1 MSSAFYHDRVFVLRP
16 GTSTNRA
23 GETVLVYTG
32 LELAAGFPRDLC
44 HVRPTSQAE
53 LPAAD
58 RATAMSE
65 WRIATKPGSGDWDVR
80 SGDWV
85 RLPDGTITAV
95 QGEAARPSDPING
108 RLDHVEVLVRSVRG

>member
-1 MSSAFYHDRVFVLRP
+1 MSDVFYQDRVFVLRP
-16 GTSTNRA
+16 GTYTNRA
-23 GETVLVYTG
+23 GDVALEYKG
-32 LELAAGFPRDLC
+32 LELAPGFPRDLC
-44 HVRPTSQAE
+44 QVRPTSQVE

-85 RLPDGTITAV
+85 RLPDGTITDV
-95 QGEAARPSDPING
+95 QGEPARPTNPING
-108 RLDHVEVLVRSVRG
+108 RLDHVEVLVRSTRG

>member
-1 MSSAFYHDRVFVLRP
+1 MTFYNDRVLVLRP
-16 GTSTNRA
+16 VTKTNRA
-23 GETVLVYTG
+23 NETVLDYNG
-32 LELAAGFPRDLC
+32 LEDAPGFPRDLC
-44 HVRPTSQAE
+44 HVRPTSQTE
-53 LPAAD
+53 LPAED

-85 RLPDGTITAV
+85 RLPDGTIASV
-95 QGEAARPSDPING
+95 QGDTARPSDPITG